1 MPACN
6 NQPHKPAGTG
16 ESLLGVAA
24 CKIEANANSNGHAN
38 GNGHLNGIGDG
49 EQPIDRDF
57 GQALPLFGLN
67 APSHQATNG
76 NGNGHLDHPNAVT
89 NKSEVT

>member
-1 MPACN
+1 
-6 NQPHKPAGTG
+6 
-16 ESLLGVAA
+16 
-24 CKIEANANSNGHAN
+24 
-38 GNGHLNGIGDG
+38 LNGIGDG